1 MAGRYAFKMMY
12 SNCCSVAM
20 KYVRIV
26 FLVWMLLSGYNSLKG
41 LKVFKATIFV
51 KEEVKTKIQKSSFLL
66 RFYA

>member
-1 MAGRYAFKMMY
+1 
-12 SNCCSVAM
+12 M